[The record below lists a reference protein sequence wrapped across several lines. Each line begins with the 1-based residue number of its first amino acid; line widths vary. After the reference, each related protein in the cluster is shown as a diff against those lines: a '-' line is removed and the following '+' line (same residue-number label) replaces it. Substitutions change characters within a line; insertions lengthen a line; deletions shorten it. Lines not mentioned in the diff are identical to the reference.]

1 MKVEDV
7 FKYMKNYDPKE
18 DLVISWFN
26 RADAEEWTEEK
37 IDDDMWNTLMD
48 DIGFDSDDIS
58 YTINAVKQYRK
69 EQESENPI

>member
-1 MKVEDV
+1 MKVKDI
-7 FKYMKNYDPKE
+7 FKYMKDYDPEE
-18 DLVISWFN
+18 DLVISWFS

-58 YTINAVKQYRK
+58 YTINAVKQYRE